1 MIFLLF
7 FIYFESKKTKNYIFI
22 NFSLSFGL
30 LNLPDATNGRFFFE
44 NLIMAGIL
52 KAANLSTRNSF
63 KVSSLRVELS
73 FKKIE
78 AHSSSPSLSSGIPK
92 TQASKTSGCL
102 YIAFST

>member
-7 FIYFESKKTKNYIFI
+7 FIYFESKKAKNYIFM

-63 KVSSLRVELS
+63 KVSFRQTFVTCYFNFIWSIYYNTS
-73 FKKIE
+73 FILD
-78 AHSSSPSLSSGIPK
+78 A
-92 TQASKTSGCL
+92 
-102 YIAFST
+102 